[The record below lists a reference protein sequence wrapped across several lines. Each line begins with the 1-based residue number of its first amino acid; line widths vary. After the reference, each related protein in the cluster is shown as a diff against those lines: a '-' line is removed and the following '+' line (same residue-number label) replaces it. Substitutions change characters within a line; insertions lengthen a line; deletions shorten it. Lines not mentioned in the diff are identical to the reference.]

1 VTLLARSPIS
11 SLHLLNSIILESL
24 LVMKRRLAAFL
35 TRAGL
40 GWIFAASPTVA
51 ADYGTASP
59 NTSQGYRL
67 IQGNVAGS
75 LAATNAFSAQPG
87 ASEFRAQL
95 ILLTALA
102 QDHRERADAAT
113 RNGQAALAKWESDLA
128 LELGQRG
135 SNLVAQV
142 EGPDTLKQ
150 ALLGAGAVGATS
162 DLSSAELD
170 YLAKLQERNQ
180 TLQQELVSATE
191 LTRQYALQLATNRS
205 NTVVYGDVQTAEN
218 NVSLRLQEIGREI
231 QRVQEEQAE
240 LELKKTHFWALRAM
254 VRSALSPRSIDTNQ
268 VVPNPS
274 K

>member
-1 VTLLARSPIS
+1 ML
-11 SLHLLNSIILESL
+11 
-24 LVMKRRLAAFL
+24 MKRYFAAFL
-35 TRAGL
+35 SHAALGL
-40 GWIFAASPTVA
+40 SCGAYLAPA
-51 ADYGTASP
+51 ADYGTAPP
-59 NTSQGYRL
+59 NNSRPYRFT
-67 IQGNVAGS
+67 QGNLGGL
-75 LAATNAFSAQPG
+75 LAATNAFSALPG
-87 ASEFRAQL
+87 ASELRAQL

-102 QDHRERADAAT
+102 QDHRERAEAAT

-150 ALLGAGAVGATS
+150 VLLGAGAVGATS

-180 TLQQELVSATE
+180 TLQQELVAATE

-205 NTVVYGDVQTAEN
+205 NTVVYGDVQTGDSA
-218 NVSLRLQEIGREI
+218 SLRLQEIGREI